1 MPYTIYDAMQDEVE
15 FLREMAKVE
24 DKADRFIASSI
35 YRAVANSHQR
45 IINRVKSGTDY
56 ALEIVDGEI
65 KSVNK
70 KSDRKTLEEEYPAL
84 KKAAEQYNL
93 IKDLVDASPDDEKGS
108 N

>member
-1 MPYTIYDAMQDEVE
+1 MPYTILDAMQDEVE

-24 DKADRFIASSI
+24 EKADKVFVASMYRSI
-35 YRAVANSHQR
+35 ANSHQR
-45 IINRVKSGTDY
+45 IINRVKSGVDY

-70 KSDRKTLEEEYPAL
+70 KSNRKTLEEEYPAL

-93 IKDLVDASPDDEKGS
+93 VKDLLDSTPD
-108 N
+108 

>member
-1 MPYTIYDAMQDEVE
+1 MPYTILDAMQDEVV

-24 DKADRFIASSI
+24 EKANKVFVASMYRSI
-35 YRAVANSHQR
+35 ANSHQR

-70 KSDRKTLEEEYPAL
+70 KSNRKTLEEEYPAL
-84 KKAAEQYNL
+84 KAAAEQYELVKN
-93 IKDLVDASPDDEKGS
+93 LVDNQPG
-108 N
+108 

>member
-1 MPYTIYDAMQDEVE
+1 MPYTILDAMQDEVV

-24 DKADRFIASSI
+24 EKANKVFVASVCRNI
-35 YRAVANSHQR
+35 ANSHQR

-70 KSDRKTLEEEYPAL
+70 KSNRKTLEEEYPAL
-84 KKAAEQYNL
+84 KAAAEQYELVKN
-93 IKDLVDASPDDEKGS
+93 LVDNQPG
-108 N
+108 

>member
-1 MPYTIYDAMQDEVE
+1 MPYTVLDAMQDEVN

-24 DKADRFIASSI
+24 EKAEKVFVASI
-35 YRAVANSHQR
+35 YRSIANSHQR

-70 KSDRKTLEEEYPAL
+70 KSNRKTLEEEYPAL

-93 IKDLVDASPDDEKGS
+93 VKDLIDSTPD
-108 N
+108 

>member
-1 MPYTIYDAMQDEVE
+1 MPYTIIDAMQDEVN

-24 DKADRFIASSI
+24 EKANKVIWASI
-35 YRAVANSHQR
+35 YRGIANSHQR
-45 IINRVKSGTDY
+45 IINRVNSGTDY

-84 KKAAEQYNL
+84 KKAAENYDLVKNL
-93 IKDLVDASPDDEKGS
+93 IDSTPD
-108 N
+108 

>member
-24 DKADRFIASSI
+24 DKADKFIVASI

-45 IINRVKSGTDY
+45 ILNRVKSGTDY
-56 ALEIVDGEI
+56 SLEIVDGEI
-65 KSVNK
+65 KSVHK

-84 KKAAEQYNL
+84 KKAAESYNL
-93 IKDLVDASPDDEKGS
+93 VKDLIDSTPNKKEE
-108 N
+108 